1 MAYQLSPG
9 VLVTERDLTTGV
21 PSVATTVGGFAGGF
35 NWGPAEVPTLVTTEA
50 ELAATFGTPD
60 SNTYISFFTAANFLA
75 YGNQLWVTRGVDA
88 SDTNAS
94 ANSLV
99 GGPVTTTL
107 IKNQDAYDALN
118 SNVNTFVSAKYPGL
132 LGNSLGIVLL
142 DSNNWSAASTTYSTS
157 LFDYKPN
164 VTTYATTYGLNAGAN
179 VLDEVHVAIVDED
192 GLISGIKGTVLEKFP
207 GLSKASDAVS
217 PQGTSIYYATYLSNN
232 SNYVWW
238 RGHPNFLGNVQGA
251 TWGQSITAN
260 TAIRFANTTLTG
272 TVISLTGGQD
282 IAANASTIANQYL
295 LYNNDQQ
302 YDISLLPTGSLEGTN
317 VQSIIQNVA
326 EVRKDCMVFTSPPL
340 SNVNVSLSESSK
352 STNVVNYRTNNLNI
366 SSSFAVMDSGW
377 KYQYDRYNDTY
388 RWIPLNGDIAGL
400 CARTDFV
407 ADPWFSPGGF
417 NRGQIKN
424 VVKLAFN
431 PSKSY
436 RDNLYKNGINP
447 VISSPGNGTVLFGD
461 KTMLSKPSAF
471 DRINVRRLFIVI
483 EKAISAAAQYQL
495 FEFNDEFTR
504 AQFRNLVVPYLRDVK
519 ARRGITD
526 FKVVCDSSNNTSTVI
541 DRNEFVA
548 DIYVKPARSIN
559 FISLNFIAT
568 RTGVSFNEVTG

>member
-75 YGNQLWVTRGVDA
+75 YGNQLWVTRGVNPD
-88 SDTNAS
+88 DTNAS

-107 IKNQDAYDALN
+107 IKNQDGYDALV
-118 SNVNTFVSAKYPGL
+118 SNANTFVSAKYPGL

-142 DSNNWSAASTTYSTS
+142 DSNNWSNASTTYSTS

-164 VTTYATTYGLNAGAN
+164 VTTYAATYGLNAGTN

-192 GLISGIKGTVLEKFP
+192 GLISGIKGSVLEKFP

-217 PQGTSIYYATYLSNN
+217 PQGTSIYYATYLNNN
-232 SNYVWW
+232 SKYVWW
-238 RGHPNFLGNVQGA
+238 RGHPNLLVGVQGA
-251 TWGQSITAN
+251 AWGQSITAN

-272 TVISLTGGQD
+272 TVISLTGGID

-302 YDISLLPTGSLEGTN
+302 YDISLLPTGSLEGTD

-326 EVRKDCMVFTSPPL
+326 EVRKDCVVFTSPPL
-340 SNVNVSLSESSK
+340 SNVSVSLSESSK
-352 STNVVNYRTNNLNI
+352 STNVINYRANNLNI
-366 SSSFAVMDSGW
+366 STSFAVMDSGW

-431 PSKSY
+431 PSKPY

-504 AQFRNLVVPYLRDVK
+504 AQFRNLVIPYLRDVK

>member
-1 MAYQLSPG
+1 MPYQLSPG
-9 VLVTERDLTTGV
+9 VLVTEKDLTTGV
-21 PSVATTVGGFAGGF
+21 PAVATTVGGFAGDF
-35 NWGPAEVPTLVTTEA
+35 QWGPAEVPTLITTEA
-50 ELAATFGTPD
+50 ELASTFGVPD
-60 SNTYISFFTAANFLA
+60 ANTYISFFTAANFLS
-75 YGNQLWVTRGVDA
+75 YGNQLYVIRAVDSTA
-88 SDTNAS
+88 TNAS
-94 ANSLV
+94 ANSNI
-99 GGPVTTTL
+99 GGAVTNTL
-107 IKNQDAYDALN
+107 IKNQDGYDGTV
-118 SNVNTFVSAKYPGL
+118 SNANTFVASKYPGT

-142 DSNNWSAASTTYSTS
+142 DGNNWSTASTTYTTS
-157 LFDYKPN
+157 LFDYQPN
-164 VTTYATTYGLNAGAN
+164 VTTYATTYGRNAGAS
-179 VLDEVHVAIVDED
+179 VKDEVHIAVIDED
-192 GLISGIKGTVLEKFP
+192 GRISGTPGFVLEKFP
-207 GLSKASDAVS
+207 GLSKASDAVG
-217 PQGTSIYYATYLSNN
+217 PTGASIYYANYLNNN
-232 SNYVWW
+232 SKYVWW
-238 RGHPNFLGNVQGA
+238 RGHPGA
-251 TWGQSITAN
+251 NWGSSITAN
-260 TAIRFANTTLTG
+260 TSIAFANSTLSAG
-272 TVISLTGGQD
+272 GNLVSLIGGVD
-282 IAANASTIANQYL
+282 VTANASTIGNLYL
-295 LYNNDQQ
+295 LFNNDQQ
-302 YDISLLPTGSLEGTN
+302 YDISLLPTGALEGTQ

-326 EVRKDCMVFTSPPL
+326 EVRKDCVVFTSPPL
-340 SNVNVSLSESSK
+340 SNVSITLSESSK
-352 STNVVNYRTNNLNI
+352 STNVTNYRNNKLNI

-431 PSKSY
+431 PSKAY
-436 RDNLYKNGINP
+436 RDTLYKAGINP

-461 KTMLSKPSAF
+461 KTMLTKPSAF

-526 FKVVCDSSNNTSTVI
+526 FKVVCDASNNTSTVI